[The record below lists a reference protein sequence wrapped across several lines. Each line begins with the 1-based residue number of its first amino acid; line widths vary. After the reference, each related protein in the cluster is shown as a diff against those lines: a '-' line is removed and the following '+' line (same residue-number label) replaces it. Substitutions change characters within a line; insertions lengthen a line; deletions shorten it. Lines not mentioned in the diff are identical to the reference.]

1 MIAVNAVVPVW
12 SETIRQNGKDTASSD
27 TDYSFAYWAY
37 DQEGTQIASVD
48 IDFGYRV
55 TKKTEL
61 YAVYASS
68 SSGPGFSISANSND
82 TFVDSNG
89 VSKTRLNIWG
99 SVYGAPDYDKNVKK
113 VSFINVSLSTQIRD
127 NPEVYTPKK
136 INELFEHYKNQLKE
150 IVEKHDNTTGSHP
163 FSSAESYYKTVL
175 DEATGEYVYEKAI
188 DAETG
193 QEIVDED
200 GNNVKVLDLTLTTK
214 GFIYTVVSNGNEKEK
229 PDDAVANLTNK
240 NRAHF
245 TATYKTS
252 ALNVNNTGSN
262 GNTCL
267 MYCGAL
273 KYGNDSDIV
282 SMPTNMFSG
291 CTSLEELTL
300 NDKIAEFSY
309 GCFNGCTSLT
319 DLDYVTN
326 GAFLQP
332 YAFNGTGA
340 GSVVLSDSLLAIPDY
355 AFTNCPNLRYVTI
368 PESVVLIQPNAFD
381 WENVTVRCYEDSF
394 AHSYALENNIS
405 FELLKKIVLGDV
417 NNDGAVNI
425 NDVTDIQRNLAEL
438 EEFDEYQKLAADAN
452 QDGALDIS
460 DATAIQM
467 YLADY
472 KLPYPIGQ
480 VLK

>member
-1 MIAVNAVVPVW
+1 MKFVIRTIVITFVFSLLAACLCFHASAMVIYDGDFGFEVNASKGEAKLVRYNGNGGAVTLPESFRDYPVTVIDRNAF
-12 SETIRQNGKDTASSD
+12 SGKTSVTMLVFSS
-27 TDYSFAYWAY
+27 T
-37 DQEGTQIASVD
+37 
-48 IDFGYRV
+48 
-55 TKKTEL
+55 
-61 YAVYASS
+61 
-68 SSGPGFSISANSND
+68 
-82 TFVDSNG
+82 
-89 VSKTRLNIWG
+89 
-99 SVYGAPDYDKNVKK
+99 
-113 VSFINVSLSTQIRD
+113 
-127 NPEVYTPKK
+127 
-136 INELFEHYKNQLKE
+136 
-150 IVEKHDNTTGSHP
+150 NTTVEEYAFMNCTSL
-163 FSSAESYYKTVL
+163 ESVTIPENVVTFGDRVFAGCTSLKTV
-175 DEATGEYVYEKAI
+175 K
-188 DAETG
+188 
-193 QEIVDED
+193 
-200 GNNVKVLDLTLTTK
+200 
-214 GFIYTVVSNGNEKEK
+214 
-229 PDDAVANLTNK
+229 
-240 NRAHF
+240 
-245 TATYKTS
+245 
-252 ALNVNNTGSN
+252 
-262 GNTCL
+262 
-267 MYCGAL
+267 MY
-273 KYGNDSDIV
+273 SDIV

-319 DLDYVTN
+319 DLDFVTN
-326 GAFLQP
+326 GALLQS

-394 AHSYALENNIS
+394 AHRYAVENNIS

-438 EEFDEYQKLAADAN
+438 EEFDEYQQLAADAN
-452 QDGALDIS
+452 QDGAPDIS

>member
-1 MIAVNAVVPVW
+1 M
-12 SETIRQNGKDTASSD
+12 
-27 TDYSFAYWAY
+27 
-37 DQEGTQIASVD
+37 
-48 IDFGYRV
+48 
-55 TKKTEL
+55 
-61 YAVYASS
+61 
-68 SSGPGFSISANSND
+68 
-82 TFVDSNG
+82 
-89 VSKTRLNIWG
+89 
-99 SVYGAPDYDKNVKK
+99 
-113 VSFINVSLSTQIRD
+113 
-127 NPEVYTPKK
+127 
-136 INELFEHYKNQLKE
+136 
-150 IVEKHDNTTGSHP
+150 
-163 FSSAESYYKTVL
+163 
-175 DEATGEYVYEKAI
+175 
-188 DAETG
+188 
-193 QEIVDED
+193 
-200 GNNVKVLDLTLTTK
+200 
-214 GFIYTVVSNGNEKEK
+214 
-229 PDDAVANLTNK
+229 
-240 NRAHF
+240 
-245 TATYKTS
+245 
-252 ALNVNNTGSN
+252 NNTGSN

-319 DLDYVTN
+319 DLDFVTN
-326 GAFLQP
+326 GVLLQS

-394 AHSYALENNIS
+394 AHRYAVENNIS

-438 EEFDEYQKLAADAN
+438 EEFDEYQQLAADAN

>member
-1 MIAVNAVVPVW
+1 MIISLLTTGFCVSVSALVIYDGDFGFEVNASKGEAKLVRYNGNGGAVTLPESFRDYPVTVIDRNAF
-12 SETIRQNGKDTASSD
+12 SGNT
-27 TDYSFAYWAY
+27 
-37 DQEGTQIASVD
+37 SV
-48 IDFGYRV
+48 
-55 TKKTEL
+55 TEL
-61 YAVYASS
+61 VFSS
-68 SSGPGFSISANSND
+68 
-82 TFVDSNG
+82 T
-89 VSKTRLNIWG
+89 
-99 SVYGAPDYDKNVKK
+99 
-113 VSFINVSLSTQIRD
+113 
-127 NPEVYTPKK
+127 
-136 INELFEHYKNQLKE
+136 
-150 IVEKHDNTTGSHP
+150 NTTVEEYAFMNCTSLESVTIPENVVTFGDRV
-163 FSSAESYYKTVL
+163 FSGCTSLKTV
-175 DEATGEYVYEKAI
+175 K
-188 DAETG
+188 
-193 QEIVDED
+193 
-200 GNNVKVLDLTLTTK
+200 
-214 GFIYTVVSNGNEKEK
+214 
-229 PDDAVANLTNK
+229 
-240 NRAHF
+240 
-245 TATYKTS
+245 
-252 ALNVNNTGSN
+252 
-262 GNTCL
+262 
-267 MYCGAL
+267 MY
-273 KYGNDSDIV
+273 SDIV

-300 NDKIAEFSY
+300 NDKIAGFSY

-319 DLDYVTN
+319 DLDFVTN
-326 GAFLQP
+326 GALLQS

-438 EEFDEYQKLAADAN
+438 EEFDEYQQLAADAN